1 MSNIYVGIFD
11 EHRIAQEGIN
21 TMLKESRDIEVA
33 FNAASKNELMEY
45 SNSHLIHVLIINV
58 HVVNTAFLDL
68 LMEINISHPKIKTL
82 IASVHNEEETILK
95 IIKMGAKGFL
105 AKDSGYKELIEA
117 IYTLRNG
124 HDYYSES
131 IMHLLLKKYISKIQN
146 EQSEGNTKLKSL
158 SSREL
163 EIIQLWGN
171 SNTNKEIAD
180 KLFISVRTV
189 ESHKNHIMQKL
200 SLKTAVD
207 LVKFAIKNNIIEL
220 H

>member
-1 MSNIYVGIFD
+1 
-11 EHRIAQEGIN
+11 
-21 TMLKESRDIEVA
+21 
-33 FNAASKNELMEY
+33 
-45 SNSHLIHVLIINV
+45 
-58 HVVNTAFLDL
+58 
-68 LMEINISHPKIKTL
+68 
-82 IASVHNEEETILK
+82 
-95 IIKMGAKGFL
+95 
-105 AKDSGYKELIEA
+105 
-117 IYTLRNG
+117 
-124 HDYYSES
+124 
-131 IMHLLLKKYISKIQN
+131 MHLLLKKYISKIQN
-146 EQSEGNTKLKSL
+146 EHSEVNTDLKKL

-171 SNTNKEIAD
+171 SYTNKEIAD